1 MEKISKIAIIGSGY
15 VGASICYALMLKG
28 IAQEIVLIDIEQEKA
43 LGEAWDI
50 MHGIPY
56 MGTARI
62 MQGDFSD
69 CKECDMIIITAGK
82 NRKPGQKRSDLLV
95 ENVKILKQIS
105 DEVKKYYNG
114 GVFLIVANP
123 VDCLTYYFAKWMGI
137 ESNKVIGTGCILD
150 TSRFVSLLAAYVGL
164 SIDNIQATIMGEHGD
179 AQCPIWSRVMVA
191 NIPVEEYCRTVGL
204 KWDENVKKEIVQ
216 RVNAMGAEIIKR
228 KEKTHYGIATCV
240 AYLADAVINNRMI
253 VASVSSV
260 LQGEYGIEDVALSVP
275 TVIGQYG
282 IKMRLVEEWEEQEI
296 AYLKYSAERLKI
308 LRNSIEENGNDI

>member
-1 MEKISKIAIIGSGY
+1 MLKHRKIAIIGAGY
-15 VGASICYALMLKG
+15 VGASICYALMLKE
-28 IAQEIVLIDIEQEKA
+28 IAQEIVLIDINQEKA
-43 LGEAWDI
+43 CGEVWDI

-56 MGTARI
+56 MGTAKI
-62 MQGDFSD
+62 SQGDYSE
-69 CKECDMIIITAGK
+69 CKDCDMIIITAGK
-82 NRKPGQKRSDLLV
+82 NRKPGQKRSDLIV
-95 ENVKILKQIS
+95 ENAGILKQIS

-137 ESNKVIGTGCILD
+137 ENSKVMGTGCILD
-150 TSRFVSLLAAYVGL
+150 TSRFVSLLAEYVGL

-179 AQCPIWSRVMVA
+179 AQYPIWSRVTVA
-191 NIPVEEYCRTVGL
+191 NIPVEEYCKVVGL
-204 KWDENVKKEIVQ
+204 KWDEDVKKDLVQ

-240 AYLADAVINNRMI
+240 AYLADAVINNRVM

-275 TVIGQYG
+275 TVIGQDG
-282 IKMRLVEEWEEQEI
+282 IKMRLEEAWNEEEI
-296 AYLKYSAERLKI
+296 AFLKYSGEKLKE
-308 LRNSIEENGNDI
+308 LRKSIEGEGQI